1 MPTETNEM
9 RTTNLDNDLRVAE
22 LRAAERAAKRR
33 RADLLDACRRAVECL
48 EHFAA
53 EARSRLERAAELE
66 GARLLELPSDVLSA
80 TTWGAANAASKL
92 SGAPQV
98 AAEYMNA
105 LAEVDALKGGTR

>member
-1 MPTETNEM
+1 MHTETSEM
-9 RTTNLDNDLRVAE
+9 RKTDVDSDLRVAE
-22 LRAAERAAKRR
+22 RTAKRR

-66 GARLLELPSDVLSA
+66 GARLLELPGDVLSA
-80 TTWGAANAASKL
+80 STWGAANATSKL
-92 SGAPQV
+92 SSAPLV

-105 LAEVDALKGGTR
+105 LAEVEALKGGTR